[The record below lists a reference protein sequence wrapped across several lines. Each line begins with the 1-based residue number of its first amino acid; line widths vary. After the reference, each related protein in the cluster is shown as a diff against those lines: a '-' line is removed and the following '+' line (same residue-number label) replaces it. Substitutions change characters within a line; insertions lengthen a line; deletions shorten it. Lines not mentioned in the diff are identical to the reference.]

1 MTRSSIEE
9 YAAAIREAYLAAS
22 KEEKGRMLAEFCRAT
37 GYHPK
42 SAVRLLRR
50 KKRAAVTEKRGRP
63 RRYGAAMK
71 AALVVAWE
79 TLGRPCGKRLQPFLA
94 ELVGHLERHGE
105 LSLDDE
111 AREQLSEV
119 SASTIDRLLAN
130 YRLRPIR
137 QPRVPRDGQVSLQ
150 DEVMLRTFGEWRDAR
165 PGEVQVDLVMH
176 CGTSLLGF
184 HLTTLTTVD
193 VATTWTVRR
202 AVWGKG
208 QDRVGSGIQGARERL
223 PMPLVSIHSDNG
235 SEFLNRGMVSWCRRE
250 QVGFTRGRPYRK
262 NDQAWVEQRND
273 TAVRRLVG
281 YDRYSSRAAHEQL
294 QRVYAIADDYANY
307 FQPVSKLVAKRR
319 QGARVAKTYDEA
331 LTPYQRVMASGVFD
345 DEQRTRLEAR
355 YHLLN
360 PAQLRRDLNVALE
373 RLWRLREPV
382 ASVTPLLTQQ
392 LAAVR

>member
-9 YAAAIREAYLAAS
+9 YAGAIREAYPGAS
-22 KEEKGRMLAEFCRAT
+22 KEEKGRMLVEFCRAT

-50 KKRAAVTEKRGRP
+50 KKRAAASEKRGRP
-63 RRYGAAMK
+63 RRYGAAVK

-105 LSLDDE
+105 LKLDDKT
-111 AREQLSEV
+111 REQLSEV
-119 SASTIDRLLAN
+119 SASTIDRLLAS

-137 QPRVPRDGQVSLQ
+137 QPRVPSDGQVSLR
-150 DEVMLRTFGEWRDAR
+150 DEVMLRTFGEWDDAR

-176 CGTSLLGF
+176 CGTSLAGF

-208 QDRVGSGIQGARERL
+208 QERVGGAIQGARERL
-223 PMPLVSIHSDNG
+223 PMALLSIHSDNG
-235 SEFLNRGMVSWCRRE
+235 SEFLNRGMASWCARE
-250 QVGFTRGRPYRK
+250 RVGFTRGRPYRK

-273 TAVRRLVG
+273 AAVRRLVG
-281 YDRYSSRAAHEQL
+281 YDRYSS
-294 QRVYAIADDYANY
+294 QR
-307 FQPVSKLVAKRR
+307 
-319 QGARVAKTYDEA
+319 GARAVATGVRDRRRVRELLPAGVEAGGEAAAGSTGDE
-331 LTPYQRVMASGVFD
+331 D
-345 DEQRTRLEAR
+345 
-355 YHLLN
+355 
-360 PAQLRRDLNVALE
+360 LRRGAH
-373 RLWRLREPV
+373 
-382 ASVTPLLTQQ
+382 
-392 LAAVR
+392 AVPAGAGGRGI